1 MTQNRNVENICNGG
15 VAQRQSLRAM
25 RAPYSLCGVCAAS
38 LVELEDEQPV
48 QQCMMI
54 GTSTCHDKVRSTVA
68 ICSEWPNQWL
78 AMTYLHQCES
88 MNHWIIFICNVMPL
102 LFLLVFSS
110 NGTLIMYWT
119 IIHVLDLKRIVWWF
133 LLLGKHFKCFKNF
146 ASCSCSCS
154 MSFLICMFLMQ
165 ILDCRSQMWIAAW
178 VQLDTVVCLVI
189 WAGSDIPVLVR
200 TLQVKRYYHFSS
212 PGAHT
217 KTTCLTVDL

>member
-133 LLLGKHFKCFKNF
+133 CFLANISSVSKTLLHVRVLVACLSWF
-146 ASCSCSCS
+146 ACSW
-154 MSFLICMFLMQ
+154 
-165 ILDCRSQMWIAAW
+165 CRS
-178 VQLDTVVCLVI
+178 
-189 WAGSDIPVLVR
+189 
-200 TLQVKRYYHFSS
+200 
-212 PGAHT
+212 
-217 KTTCLTVDL
+217 